1 MMVLPLPL
9 KNREVLKVDK
19 ANARDEVYRQL
30 AEVYDPELDQP
41 LTELGFIGDVRIA
54 GDKVTVRFRLPTY
67 WCAANFAY
75 MMASDIRERVSEL
88 AWVKRV
94 DVMLQDHFHD
104 EEINEGIN
112 CGKTFQTAFPDA
124 TDGLDELRET
134 FRVKA
139 FQARQERVL
148 RWLIRK
154 GLQEEAILKMRVGD
168 LQQLLKKR
176 QVAKKLVERYLNIR
190 QERGLP
196 GDISA
201 EAFSHPDGTP
211 IDLGGL
217 ELLLNRASSTRLSME
232 FNTAFCSGLLK
243 TRYGEDKQGLK
254 NADLEKDK
262 TKESTGVIEA

>member
-1 MMVLPLPL
+1 MDMA
-9 KNREVLKVDK
+9 D
-19 ANARDEVYRQL
+19 ARDEVDQQL
-30 AEVYDPELDQP
+30 AKVYDPELDQP
-41 LTELGFIGDVRIA
+41 LTELGFIGGVDIA
-54 GDKVTVRFRLPTY
+54 GEKVTVRFRLPTY

-88 AWVKRV
+88 PWVKQV
-94 DVMLQDHFHD
+94 DVLLQDHFHD
-104 EEINEGIN
+104 EEINEGIKH
-112 CGKTFQTAFPDA
+112 GKTFLTAFPDA
-124 TDGLDELRET
+124 TESLDDLRET

-176 QVAKKLVERYLNIR
+176 QVAKLVERYLSIR

-201 EAFSHPDGTP
+201 EAFTHPDGTP
-211 IDLGGL
+211 IDPDGL
-217 ELLLNRASSTRLSME
+217 QFLLNKASSTRLSME

-243 TRYGEDKQGLK
+243 TRYGEDKQGLQ

-262 TKESTGVIEA
+262 TKESTGVIDA

>member
-1 MMVLPLPL
+1 
-9 KNREVLKVDK
+9 VDK
-19 ANARDEVYRQL
+19 EIARDEVFRQL

-41 LTELGFIGDVRIA
+41 LTELGFIGGVDVD

-88 AWVKRV
+88 PWVKQV
-94 DVMLQDHFHD
+94 DVLLQDHFHD
-104 EEINEGIN
+104 EEINEGIKH
-112 CGKTFQTAFPDA
+112 GKTFLTAFPDA
-124 TDGLDELRET
+124 TDSLDDLRET

-154 GLQEEAILKMRVGD
+154 GIQEEAILRMRVGE
-168 LQQLLKKR
+168 LEQLLKKR
-176 QVAKKLVERYLNIR
+176 QVAKLVKRYLNIR

-196 GDISA
+196 GDIGA
-201 EAFSHPDGTP
+201 EAFSHHDGTP
-211 IDLGGL
+211 IDPGGL
-217 ELLLNRASSTRLSME
+217 QLLLNKASSTRLSME

-243 TRYGEDKQGLK
+243 TRYGEDKQGLQ
-254 NADLEKDK
+254 NAALQKDK
-262 TKESTGVIEA
+262 TKESTGMIEA

>member
-1 MMVLPLPL
+1 MMVLPVRRKAVP
-9 KNREVLKVDK
+9 KGDQ
-19 ANARDEVYRQL
+19 ANARDEVFRQL

-41 LTELGFIGDVRIA
+41 LTELGFIGGVDIA
-54 GDKVTVRFRLPTY
+54 GEKVTVRFRLPTY

-75 MMASDIRERVSEL
+75 MMASDIRERVFEL
-88 AWVKRV
+88 PWVKRV
-94 DVMLQDHFHD
+94 DVLLQDHFHD
-104 EEINEGIN
+104 EEINEGIKH
-112 CGKTFQTAFPDA
+112 GKTFLTAFPDA
-124 TDGLDELRET
+124 TESLDDLRET

-176 QVAKKLVERYLNIR
+176 QVAKLVERYLSIR

-201 EAFSHPDGTP
+201 EAFTHPDGTP
-211 IDLGGL
+211 IDPGGL
-217 ELLLNRASSTRLSME
+217 ELLLQRASSTRLSME

-243 TRYGEDKQGLK
+243 TRYGEDKQGLQ
-254 NADLEKDK
+254 NAALQKDK

>member
-1 MMVLPLPL
+1 MVLPLPL
-9 KNREVLKVDK
+9 KNKEVLKVDM
-19 ANARDEVYRQL
+19 ANARDEVHQQL

-41 LTELGFIGDVRIA
+41 LTELGFIGGVDIA

-75 MMASDIRERVSEL
+75 MMSSDIRERVSEL
-88 AWVKRV
+88 PWVKRV
-94 DVMLQDHFHD
+94 DVLLQDHFHD
-104 EEINEGIN
+104 DEINEGIKN
-112 CGKTFQTAFPDA
+112 GKTFLATFPDA
-124 TDGLDELRET
+124 TDSLDDLRET

-154 GLQEEAILKMRVGD
+154 GLKEEAILQMRVGD
-168 LQQLLKKR
+168 LEQLLKKR
-176 QVAKKLVERYLNIR
+176 QVAKLVERYLNIR

-211 IDLGGL
+211 IDPGGL
-217 ELLLNRASSTRLSME
+217 ELLLHKASSTRLSME

-243 TRYGEDKQGLK
+243 TRYGEDKQGLQ

-262 TKESTGVIEA
+262 TEEFSGVIEA

>member
-1 MMVLPLPL
+1 MMALPTE
-9 KNREVLKVDK
+9 KHLKVNM
-19 ANARDEVYRQL
+19 ANARDEINQQL
-30 AEVYDPELDQP
+30 AKVYDPELDQP
-41 LTELGFIGDVRIA
+41 LTELGFIGGVDIA

-88 AWVKRV
+88 PWVKRV
-94 DVMLQDHFHD
+94 DVLLKDHFHD
-104 EEINEGIN
+104 EEINEGIKH
-112 CGKTFQTAFPDA
+112 GKTFLTAFPDA
-124 TDGLDELRET
+124 TESLDELRET

-168 LQQLLKKR
+168 LQELLAKR
-176 QVAKKLVERYLNIR
+176 QVAKLVGRYLSIR

-211 IDLGGL
+211 IDPGGL
-217 ELLLNRASSTRLSME
+217 QLLLNKASSTRLSME

-243 TRYGEDKQGLK
+243 TRYGEDKQGLQ
-254 NADLEKDK
+254 NAALQKDK
-262 TKESTGVIEA
+262 TKESTGVIET

>member
-9 KNREVLKVDK
+9 KNKEVLKVDM
-19 ANARDEVYRQL
+19 ADARDEVDQQL
-30 AEVYDPELDQP
+30 AKVYDPELDQP
-41 LTELGFIGDVRIA
+41 LTELGFIGGVDIA
-54 GDKVTVRFRLPTY
+54 GEKVTVRFRLPTY

-88 AWVKRV
+88 PWVKQV
-94 DVMLQDHFHD
+94 DVLLQDHFHD
-104 EEINEGIN
+104 EEINEGIKH
-112 CGKTFQTAFPDA
+112 GKTFLTAFPDA
-124 TDGLDELRET
+124 TESLDDLRET

-176 QVAKKLVERYLNIR
+176 QVAKLVERYLSIR

-196 GDISA
+196 GDIGA
-201 EAFSHPDGTP
+201 EAFTHPDGTP
-211 IDLGGL
+211 IDQGGL
-217 ELLLNRASSTRLSME
+217 QLLLHKASSTRLSME

-243 TRYGEDKQGLK
+243 TRYGEDKQGLQ

-262 TKESTGVIEA
+262 TKESTGVIDA

>member
-9 KNREVLKVDK
+9 KNKEVLKVDM
-19 ANARDEVYRQL
+19 ADARDEVDQQL
-30 AEVYDPELDQP
+30 AKVYDPELDQP
-41 LTELGFIGDVRIA
+41 LTELGFIGGVDIA
-54 GDKVTVRFRLPTY
+54 GEKVTVRFRLPTY

-88 AWVKRV
+88 PWVKQV
-94 DVMLQDHFHD
+94 DVLLQDHFHD
-104 EEINEGIN
+104 EEINEGIKH
-112 CGKTFQTAFPDA
+112 GKTFLTAFPDA
-124 TDGLDELRET
+124 TESLDDLRET

-154 GLQEEAILKMRVGD
+154 GLQEEAILQMRVGD
-168 LQQLLKKR
+168 LEELLKKR
-176 QVAKKLVERYLNIR
+176 QVAKLVERYLSIR

-201 EAFSHPDGTP
+201 EAFTHPDGTP
-211 IDLGGL
+211 IDPGGL
-217 ELLLNRASSTRLSME
+217 QLLLHKASSTRLSME

-243 TRYGEDKQGLK
+243 TRYGEDKQGLQ

-262 TKESTGVIEA
+262 TKESTGVIDA

>member
-1 MMVLPLPL
+1 MVLPLPL
-9 KNREVLKVDK
+9 KNKEVLKVDM
-19 ANARDEVYRQL
+19 ANARDEVHQQL

-41 LTELGFIGDVRIA
+41 LTELGFIGGVDIA

-88 AWVKRV
+88 PWVKQV
-94 DVMLQDHFHD
+94 DVLLQDHFHD
-104 EEINEGIN
+104 EEINEGIKH
-112 CGKTFQTAFPDA
+112 GKTFLTAFPDA
-124 TDGLDELRET
+124 TDSLDDLRET

-154 GLQEEAILKMRVGD
+154 GIQEEAILRMRVGE
-168 LQQLLKKR
+168 LEQLLKKR
-176 QVAKKLVERYLNIR
+176 QVAKLVKRYLNIR

-196 GDISA
+196 GDIGA
-201 EAFSHPDGTP
+201 EAFSHHDGTP
-211 IDLGGL
+211 IDPGGL
-217 ELLLNRASSTRLSME
+217 QLLLNKASSTRLSME

>member
-1 MMVLPLPL
+1 MVLPLPL
-9 KNREVLKVDK
+9 KHKEVLKVDM
-19 ANARDEVYRQL
+19 ANARDEVNQQL
-30 AEVYDPELDQP
+30 AKVYDPELDQP
-41 LTELGFIGDVRIA
+41 LTELGFIGGVDIA

-75 MMASDIRERVSEL
+75 MMSSDIRERVSEL
-88 AWVKRV
+88 PWVKRV
-94 DVMLQDHFHD
+94 DVLLQDHFHD
-104 EEINEGIN
+104 DEINEGIKN
-112 CGKTFQTAFPDA
+112 GKTFQTAFPDA
-124 TDGLDELRET
+124 TDSLDDLRET

-154 GLQEEAILKMRVGD
+154 GLQEEAILQMRVGD
-168 LQQLLKKR
+168 LLELLKKR
-176 QVAKKLVERYLNIR
+176 QVAKLVERYLNIR

-211 IDLGGL
+211 IDPGGL
-217 ELLLNRASSTRLSME
+217 ELLLHKASSTRLSME

-243 TRYGEDKQGLK
+243 TRYGEDKQGLQ

-262 TKESTGVIEA
+262 TEEFSGVIDA

>member
-9 KNREVLKVDK
+9 KNKEVLKVDK
-19 ANARDEVYRQL
+19 EIARDEVFRQL

-41 LTELGFIGDVRIA
+41 LTELGFIGGVDIA

-75 MMASDIRERVSEL
+75 MMSSDIRERVSEL
-88 AWVKRV
+88 PWVKQV
-94 DVMLQDHFHD
+94 DVLLQDHFHD
-104 EEINEGIN
+104 EEINEGIKH
-112 CGKTFQTAFPDA
+112 GKTFLTAFPDA
-124 TDGLDELRET
+124 TDSLDDLRET

-154 GLQEEAILKMRVGD
+154 GIQEEAILRMRVGE
-168 LQQLLKKR
+168 LEQLLKKR
-176 QVAKKLVERYLNIR
+176 QVAKLVKRYLNIR

-196 GDISA
+196 GDIGA
-201 EAFSHPDGTP
+201 EAFSHHDGTP
-211 IDLGGL
+211 IDPGGL
-217 ELLLNRASSTRLSME
+217 QLLLNKASSTRLSME

>member
-9 KNREVLKVDK
+9 KHKEVLKVDM
-19 ANARDEVYRQL
+19 ANARDEVNQQL
-30 AEVYDPELDQP
+30 AKVYDPELDQP
-41 LTELGFIGDVRIA
+41 LTELGFIGGVDIA

-75 MMASDIRERVSEL
+75 MMSSDIRERVSEL
-88 AWVKRV
+88 PWVKRV
-94 DVMLQDHFHD
+94 DVLLQDHFHD
-104 EEINEGIN
+104 DEINEGIKN
-112 CGKTFQTAFPDA
+112 GKTFQTAFPDA
-124 TDGLDELRET
+124 TDSLDDLRET

-154 GLQEEAILKMRVGD
+154 GLQEEAILQMRVGD
-168 LQQLLKKR
+168 LEELLKKR
-176 QVAKKLVERYLNIR
+176 QVAKLVERYLSIR

-201 EAFSHPDGTP
+201 EAFTHPDGTP
-211 IDLGGL
+211 IDPGGL
-217 ELLLNRASSTRLSME
+217 QLLLHKASSTRLSME

-243 TRYGEDKQGLK
+243 TRYGEDKQGLQ

-262 TKESTGVIEA
+262 TEEFSGVIEA

>member
-9 KNREVLKVDK
+9 KNKEVLKVDM
-19 ANARDEVYRQL
+19 ANARDEVFRQL

-41 LTELGFIGDVRIA
+41 LTELGFIGGVDIA
-54 GDKVTVRFRLPTY
+54 GEKVTVRFRLPTY

-88 AWVKRV
+88 PWVKQV
-94 DVMLQDHFHD
+94 DVLLQDHFHD
-104 EEINEGIN
+104 EEINEGIKH
-112 CGKTFQTAFPDA
+112 GKTFLTAFPDA
-124 TDGLDELRET
+124 TDSLDDLRET

-154 GLQEEAILKMRVGD
+154 GIQEEAILRMRVGE
-168 LQQLLKKR
+168 LEQLLKKR
-176 QVAKKLVERYLNIR
+176 QVAKLVERYLSIR

-196 GDISA
+196 GDIGA
-201 EAFSHPDGTP
+201 EAFTHPDGTP
-211 IDLGGL
+211 IDPGGL
-217 ELLLNRASSTRLSME
+217 QFLLHKASSTRLSME

-243 TRYGEDKQGLK
+243 TRYGEDKQGLQ
-254 NADLEKDK
+254 NSALQKDK
-262 TKESTGVIEA
+262 TKESERVIDA